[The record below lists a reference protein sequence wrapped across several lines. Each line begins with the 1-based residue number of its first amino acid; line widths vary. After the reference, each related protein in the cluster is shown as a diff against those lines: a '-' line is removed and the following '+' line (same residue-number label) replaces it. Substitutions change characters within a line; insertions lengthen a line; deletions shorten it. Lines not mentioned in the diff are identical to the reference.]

1 MKFQHLCRACLRIQ
15 TAKGALKQN
24 EKSWH
29 SGSLE
34 LDHSRRRADLQ
45 RRNLA
50 RHFLADHH
58 ARFLDRNWRDVG
70 LGLPLD
76 FRLDGIQLRA
86 KTYLRFQLMNLENQP
101 RPTLDSTIQ

>member
-34 LDHSRRRADLQ
+34 LDHSRRRTDLQ

-58 ARFLDRNWRDVG
+58 ARLLDRNRWIVG
-70 LGLPLD
+70 LGLPFDLS
-76 FRLDGIQLRA
+76 LDGIQLRA
-86 KTYLRFQLMNLENQP
+86 KTYLRFQLMNLKNHR
-101 RPTLDSTIQ
+101 RPILDSAIQ